1 MRFFID
7 IETAG
12 TTDPETIREI
22 ESGITAPANYTK
34 PESIA
39 QWMETKGQAA
49 KREAVSRT
57 ALDAALG
64 SIISIAW
71 ATDDMDHPQCLVRDP
86 SEETDKELLL
96 NFVSVIEHK
105 LKSGAIKSPT
115 DGDLIHVPDF
125 YPIAH
130 NATFDLGYLFRR
142 MVING
147 IRPGFRFPSPSSWR
161 YGRDYGC
168 TMVEWAGHKDRI
180 SLDRLC
186 RALGVP
192 SPKADGVDGS
202 NVGELWKAGE
212 LDKVREY
219 NVADVVAVSWC
230 WERLTMMQTGAA

>member
-7 IETAG
+7 IETAP
-12 TTDPETIREI
+12 TNDPEIIRDI
-22 ESGITAPANYTK
+22 ESGITAPSNYTK
-34 PESIA
+34 PDTIA

-49 KREAVSRT
+49 KREAVGRT
-57 ALDAALG
+57 ALDAAMG

-71 ATDDMDHPQCLVRDP
+71 ATDQMDEPACLVRDP
-86 SEETDKELLL
+86 SDPTDKTLLTDW
-96 NFVSVIEHK
+96 VGHIERT
-105 LKSGAIKSPT
+105 LKAAAIKSPV
-115 DGDLIHVPDF
+115 DGALMCMPEF

-130 NATFDLGYLFRR
+130 NATFDLGFLFRR
-142 MVING
+142 LVINS
-147 IRPGFRFPSPSSWR
+147 IKPGFRFPSPASWR

-186 RALGVP
+186 KALRLP
-192 SPKADGVDGS
+192 SPKDSGIDGS

-219 NVADVVAVSWC
+219 NKADVIAVSWI
-230 WERLTMMQTGAA
+230 WERLEAIRVAL